1 MTDFL
6 SMTAQQVEGLPE
18 AKAQEVLD
26 AWVKAKKPEL
36 AQALST
42 STSKPHVKL
51 AKKALYRLQSSGV
64 VVEPPKAPAAPAPTG
79 PQPLENEFPAVL
91 SMQLGTGE
99 RAFLFAIP
107 VKGGGLEV
115 FQGILSDEFGIAQF
129 GSERANRNKYR
140 KRMDELRADGSARV
154 MLVPFERMKLE
165 LGRAIV
171 LNERSKTAYGAE
183 IEQALSRVGVTQEDP
198 DFPVPPL
205 EAGDAESREQGAALH
220 ELFEVGQWLPSE
232 KDLAALTARVDAI
245 RNGPLPLSDEQ
256 KNEKVKALTREL
268 AHEVFTPAV
277 RLLYARRLMY
287 TAELIEAQ
295 QRPAEAAQCRAEA
308 RRLAHET
315 TPSRFAEQLFEKAL
329 PQASEKK
336 PSIAGALGLKPPG

>member
-18 AKAQEVLD
+18 AQAQEVLE

-36 AQALST
+36 PQALAGSA
-42 STSKPHVKL
+42 SKPHVKL

-64 VVEPPKAPAAPAPTG
+64 AVETARPSAPPSTAPEPPK
-79 PQPLENEFPAVL
+79 NEFPAVL

-107 VKGGGLEV
+107 VKGGGIEV
-115 FQGILSDEFGIAQF
+115 FQGIVSDEFGIAQL
-129 GSERANRNKYR
+129 GSERANRNRYR
-140 KRMDELRADGSARV
+140 KRIDELKSGGTERV
-154 MLVPFERMKLE
+154 MLVPIERLKLE
-165 LGRAIV
+165 LGRAIT

-183 IEQALSRVGVTQEDP
+183 VEQALSRIGVSKEDP
-198 DFPVPPL
+198 DFPIEPL
-205 EAGDAESREQGAALH
+205 QPGDAEGRENGAAMH

-232 KDLAALTARVDAI
+232 KDLTVLTARVDAI
-245 RNGPLPLSDEQ
+245 RKGPLPLSDEQ
-256 KNEKVKALTREL
+256 KETRVKALTREL
-268 AHEVFTPAV
+268 AHEVFTPPV

-287 TAELIEAQ
+287 TAEVIEAQ
-295 QRPAEAAQCRAEA
+295 QRPAEAAFCRAEA

-315 TPSRFAEQLFEKAL
+315 APSRFAEQLFEKAL
-329 PQASEKK
+329 R
-336 PSIAGALGLKPPG
+336 

>member
-36 AQALST
+36 PQALAT
-42 STSKPHVKL
+42 SASKAHVKL
-51 AKKALYRLQSSGV
+51 ARKALYRQQSSGV
-64 VVEPPKAPAAPAPTG
+64 AVEQPRPPSAPAPAL
-79 PQPLENEFPAVL
+79 QPVKNEFPAVL

-107 VKGGGLEV
+107 VKGGGIEV
-115 FQGILSDEFGIAQF
+115 FQGIVSDEFGIAQF

-140 KRMDELRADGSARV
+140 KRMNELKADGAANV
-154 MLVPFERMKLE
+154 MLVPIERMKLE
-165 LGRAIV
+165 LGRAIT
-171 LNERSKTAYGAE
+171 LNERSKTPYGAE
-183 IEQALSRVGVTQEDP
+183 IEQALSRIGVTREDP
-198 DFPVPPL
+198 DFPIEPL
-205 EAGDAESREQGAALH
+205 QPGDVEDRESGAALH

-245 RNGPLPLSDEQ
+245 RKGPLPLSDEQ
-256 KNEKVKALTREL
+256 KDMKVKALTREL
-268 AHEVFTPAV
+268 ANEVFTPAMRV
-277 RLLYARRLMY
+277 LYARRLMY
-287 TAELIEAQ
+287 TAEVIDAQ
-295 QRPAEAAQCRAEA
+295 QRPAEAALCRAEA

-329 PQASEKK
+329 PKK
-336 PSIAGALGLKPPG
+336 